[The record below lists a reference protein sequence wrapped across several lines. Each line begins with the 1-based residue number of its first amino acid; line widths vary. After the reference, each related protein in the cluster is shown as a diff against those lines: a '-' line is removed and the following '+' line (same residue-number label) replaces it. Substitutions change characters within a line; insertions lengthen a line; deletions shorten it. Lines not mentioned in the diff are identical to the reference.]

1 LISAAHVAECTKATR
16 QVNSN
21 VEEHEM
27 KRTTVLAAIA
37 SAALGGL
44 ALLAGC
50 STTKVEPTKA
60 VFYRTTP
67 VLLDS
72 EYEQP
77 IQLALGAGDQIGAQ
91 VREAYL
97 ARVDGACRH
106 RADRSVR
113 RGHEFPRPVFRRLTE
128 TLADRLRSPI
138 SVGPVV
144 GRSSG

>member
-21 VEEHEM
+21 VEEQEM
-27 KRTTVLAAIA
+27 KRTTVLAAI
-37 SAALGGL
+37 GGL

-97 ARVDGACRH
+97 ARVEG
-106 RADRSVR
+106 
-113 RGHEFPRPVFRRLTE
+113 TE
-128 TLADRLRSPI
+128 CPPTE
-138 SVGPVV
+138 PVV
-144 GRSSG
+144 IAQTAQ

>member
-21 VEEHEM
+21 VEEHET

-97 ARVDGACRH
+97 ARVEG
-106 RADRSVR
+106 
-113 RGHEFPRPVFRRLTE
+113 TE
-128 TLADRLRSPI
+128 CPPTE
-138 SVGPVV
+138 PVV
-144 GRSSG
+144 IAQTAQ